1 MLYCF
6 VTWDTRRPTHP
17 VAPSGYPVYG
27 PGHESFCPATLRQS
41 YPSDLTDAQWALVE
55 PFVRGNSFGP
65 QPTVHSRREVL
76 NAVLYVT

>member
-1 MLYCF
+1 
-6 VTWDTRRPTHP
+6 
-17 VAPSGYPVYG
+17 
-27 PGHESFCPATLRQS
+27 
-41 YPSDLTDAQWALVE
+41 LTDAQWALVE